1 MKNENVKEKVN
12 AEGVELNDEQLAK
25 VSGGADDECKCVII
39 GGTKKKPRRIDR

>member
-25 VSGGADDECKCVII
+25 VSGGADDECKYVANND
-39 GGTKKKPRRIDR
+39 KKKKHRKIEN